1 MQDKA
6 MSGHDLDVFYEEA
19 VLRHV
24 LSWQPTILRMSDL
37 IREVAKDPDDF
48 GSRDDVSRAVR
59 DLTKAGLLHR
69 LGECILPTPPLVY
82 LHGMELLG

>member
-6 MSGHDLDVFYEEA
+6 MAAHESDAFYEEA
-19 VLRHV
+19 VLRHI
-24 LSWQPTILRMSDL
+24 LGWQPTILRMSDL

-69 LGECILPTPPLVY
+69 LGECVLPTPQLVY
-82 LHGMELLG
+82 VHDMELG